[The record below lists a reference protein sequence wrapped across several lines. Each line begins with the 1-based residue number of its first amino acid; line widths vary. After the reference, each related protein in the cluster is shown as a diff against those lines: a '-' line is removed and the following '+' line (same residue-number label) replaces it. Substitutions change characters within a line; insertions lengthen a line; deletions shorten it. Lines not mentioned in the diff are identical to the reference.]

1 VGADGNI
8 YCPSCDASS
17 ILKIN
22 VTTDHCETFG
32 YAGDSKNKAQG
43 AIYSPRDKCL
53 YCIPADGTQICRIS
67 TDLSIEG
74 ENAVQL
80 IGDLP
85 AQGECG
91 SGLYWH
97 RPRCYIRFQH

>member
-1 VGADGNI
+1 MGADGNI
-8 YCPSCDASS
+8 YCPSCDSSS

-74 ENAVQL
+74 QNAVQL

-85 AQGECG
+85 AQGAYCG
-91 SGLYWH
+91 GFEWNVS
-97 RPRCYIRFQH
+97 CFNFCFQY

>member
-1 VGADGNI
+1 MGADGNI

>member
-91 SGLYWH
+91 LGLYWH
-97 RPRCYIRFQH
+97 RPYCYVRFQH